1 MKVGTVA
8 LIVRYHEKTPV
19 LVESLSDDREIAE
32 LQQAVEL
39 GHQDPL
45 QHVYQ
50 QRERQ
55 VKEDEEF
62 GNYIEELLSQ
72 PFIRPEVQDHGVQ
85 WLKSKMRIEQ
95 YQKSEREATQVISD
109 YAFKLYIENPDRKEF
124 YLAGPTSKVLVR
136 IFPIKRES
144 DARQNA
150 A

>member
-55 VKEDEEF
+55 TKEDEEF

-109 YAFKLYIENPDRKEF
+109 YAFKLYMENPARKEF

-136 IFPIKRES
+136 VFPLKRDSES
-144 DARQNA
+144 QRNA

>member
-8 LIVRYHEKTPV
+8 LIIRYHEKTPI

-55 VKEDEEF
+55 SKEDEEF

-72 PFIRPEVQDHGVQ
+72 PFIRTEVQDHGIQ

-95 YQKSEREATQVISD
+95 YQKSEREATQVISE
-109 YAFKLYIENPDRKEF
+109 YAFKLYTENPTRKEF

-136 IFPIKRES
+136 VFPLKRDS
-144 DARQNA
+144 DVRHNA